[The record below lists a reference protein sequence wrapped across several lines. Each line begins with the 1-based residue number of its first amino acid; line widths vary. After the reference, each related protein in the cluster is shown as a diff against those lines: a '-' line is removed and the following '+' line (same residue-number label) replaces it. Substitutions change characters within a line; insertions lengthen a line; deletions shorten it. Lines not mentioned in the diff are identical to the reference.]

1 MYEINLFLNIYR
13 FRSSNPANIFKV
25 PYKHAVM
32 RRVFLAFNV
41 LNHAEYIFIFKS
53 LSSGFL

>member
-1 MYEINLFLNIYR
+1 MNEIYLFLSIYR
-13 FRSSNPANIFKV
+13 SRSSNPANIFKV
-25 PYKHAVM
+25 PDKHVVM